1 MALIFGYLQMR
12 VTEEYWIT
20 EYLAYAKEELRKS
33 RENNTLSSSSPE
45 VTKTC

>member
-33 RENNTLSSSSPE
+33 RAATDPTE